1 MATSLGI
8 ILILGLIA
16 NILMTSL
23 KLPGLL
29 GMLIAGIII
38 GPFGLGFLSSETV
51 AELGDF
57 RKIAL
62 IIILLRAGLGLKKD
76 ALAKV
81 GSSAIK
87 MSFIPGV
94 FEGFAI
100 AAIATVLLDFSFIE
114 GCVLGFIIAAVSP
127 AVVVPKMLALAEQ
140 GKGGRLP
147 TLILA
152 GASADDVVAITLF
165 SSFLG
170 IAVGS
175 GGSLAEAAVTI
186 PVSIIAGIALGVLIG
201 IVLVKLFTKWSFRD
215 TNKVIILL
223 GVSFLMI
230 AFQDSITSHF
240 DIAMLLGVMTIGFIL
255 LEKIP
260 EKANR
265 IAKKMNKLWVGAEII
280 LFVLVGAQVDP
291 SVAITAG
298 GAGIAILT
306 VGLIARS
313 FGVIVS
319 LHGEGFTAKEQ
330 FFAVVSY
337 FPKATVQAAIGAIPL
352 EMGLASGNTILAIAV
367 LSILITAPLG
377 SIGMN
382 FLAPRCLKE

>member
-16 NILMTSL
+16 TILMTSL

-51 AELGDF
+51 AELGDL

-94 FEGFAI
+94 FEGFTI

-175 GGSLAEAAVTI
+175 GGSLAHAAVTR
-186 PVSIIAGIALGVLIG
+186 S
-201 IVLVKLFTKWSFRD
+201 
-215 TNKVIILL
+215 VI
-223 GVSFLMI
+223 FLM
-230 AFQDSITSHF
+230 ASSMD
-240 DIAMLLGVMTIGFIL
+240 M
-255 LEKIP
+255 
-260 EKANR
+260 
-265 IAKKMNKLWVGAEII
+265 
-280 LFVLVGAQVDP
+280 
-291 SVAITAG
+291 
-298 GAGIAILT
+298 
-306 VGLIARS
+306 
-313 FGVIVS
+313 VS
-319 LHGEGFTAKEQ
+319 
-330 FFAVVSY
+330 S
-337 FPKATVQAAIGAIPL
+337 
-352 EMGLASGNTILAIAV
+352 
-367 LSILITAPLG
+367 
-377 SIGMN
+377 
-382 FLAPRCLKE
+382 C